1 MSFKITQ
8 MMDLDSIDFLVDV
21 EAPEVAERFHPGQ
34 FVMLMTRKEGER
46 IPMSVM
52 KVEDGK
58 LSMFIRKLG
67 KTSKELRAGM
77 TSFENVIGP
86 LGHGIE
92 EKEYGTVVVVSDAV
106 CGHAENYAICEA
118 LSKIEGNTLIS
129 IQTFPSKKEIY
140 PEDYL
145 TKSVAHRHFITTED
159 GSFGDEGSYVATL
172 QNLIDNGVKIDYVF
186 GGGKLPTMKAVS
198 TILAKNNIDNMFT
211 TRQMMV
217 DGSGMCGACRVYI
230 DGEMKLACVDGP
242 MFDSRKIN
250 WTRAMKRYSMFKKEE
265 KIANDY
271 YEAHKG
277 HKGGC
282 GQCQK

>member
-1 MSFKITQ
+1 MSFKITK
-8 MMDLDSIDFLVDV
+8 MIDLDSIDFLVDV
-21 EAPEVAERFHPGQ
+21 EAPEIAERFHPGQ
-34 FVMLMTRKEGER
+34 FVMLMTRVEGER

-67 KTSKELRAGM
+67 KTSKELRDGI

-86 LGHGIE
+86 LGQGIE
-92 EKEYGTVVVVSDAV
+92 EKVYGNIVVVSDAV

-118 LSKIEGNTLIS
+118 LSKIEGNTLTS
-129 IQTFPSKKEIY
+129 IQSFPSKKEIY
-140 PEDYL
+140 PDEYL
-145 TKSVAHRHFITTED
+145 AKQVAYRHFITTED
-159 GSFGDEGSYVATL
+159 GSFGDKGSYVTTL
-172 QNLIDNGVKIDYVF
+172 KKLIDNGVKIDYVF

-198 TILAKNNIDNMFT
+198 TILAINNIDNLFT

-217 DGSGMCGACRVYI
+217 DGSGMCGSCRVYI
-230 DGEMKLACVDGP
+230 DGEMKLSCIDGP

-250 WTRAMKRYSMFKKEE
+250 WTRAMKRYAMFKKEE
-265 KIANDY
+265 KIADEY
-271 YEAHKG
+271 YEA